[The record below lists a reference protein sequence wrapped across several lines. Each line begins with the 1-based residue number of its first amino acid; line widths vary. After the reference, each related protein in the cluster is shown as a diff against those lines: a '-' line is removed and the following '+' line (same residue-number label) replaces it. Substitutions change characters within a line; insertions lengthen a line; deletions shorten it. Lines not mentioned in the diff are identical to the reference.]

1 MKHVAVLLP
10 TYNSEKYLSSQ
21 IDSILNQLKVKV
33 TVFISDDLSDDNT
46 TSIIKEYKKKYPKKI
61 KQIFLNK
68 KHGSAGLHF
77 YNLIINTNLSQYDF
91 ISFSDH
97 DDIWNPGKLFRAI
110 SVIDFKYDG
119 YSSSI
124 YSFGNKGIYTYID
137 KSQPQTEFDYF
148 FQSPG
153 PGSTFVLT
161 NSLLAQFKEFM
172 SINANAKKIFHH
184 DWFLYAFARSNNFN
198 WFIDSWPSI
207 LYRQHENNQEGANL
221 GYKAIFKRIIQI
233 KSRWWLKEVELIC
246 TILKNKKSNNFYKR
260 YLQNKK
266 SRFKLIFIF
275 YKLRRSFL
283 ESIYLLIIILFYNLS

>member
-1 MKHVAVLLP
+1 MKNVAVLLP
-10 TYNSEKYLSSQ
+10 TFNSEKYLSFQ
-21 IDSILNQLKVKV
+21 LDSILNQLKVNV
-33 TVFISDDLSDDNT
+33 TVFISDDLSDDKT
-46 TSIIKEYKKKYPKKI
+46 PLIIKEYKKRYPNKI

-68 KHGSAGLHF
+68 KHGSAGIHF
-77 YNLIINTNLSQYDF
+77 YDLIINTDLNQYDF

-97 DDIWNPGKLFRAI
+97 DDIWSAGKLFRAI
-110 SVIDFKYDG
+110 SVIDSKYDG

-124 YSFGNKGIYTYID
+124 YSFKNEQIFTYID

-153 PGSTFVLT
+153 PGSTFVLSY
-161 NSLLAQFKEFM
+161 SLLDQFKDFM
-172 SINANAKKIFHH
+172 ITNENAKKIFHH

-198 WFIDSWPSI
+198 WFIDSWPSL
-207 LYRQHENNQEGANL
+207 LYRQHDNNQEGANL
-221 GYKAIFKRIIQI
+221 GYKAILKRINQI

-246 TILKNKKSNNFYKR
+246 KILQNKKSNNFFKR

-266 SRFKLIFIF
+266 SRIRLIFVF

-283 ESIYLLIIILFYNLS
+283 ESIYLLIIILFYNLL